1 MKPKWYVITGAASCG
16 KTTLIDSLARIGY
29 LTVPEAAR
37 VMIDEGIKSGKTTEE
52 IRKDEVEFQKK
63 VLEFKIKTENELPKD
78 KIVFFDRAIPDTI
91 AYLQVYGIS
100 VEDLVKICKEKKTY
114 RKIFM
119 LERLPF
125 EKDYARTED
134 NETLNR
140 IQVLLRRAYSDLG
153 YEIIDVPATSLKER
167 LELVL
172 SNIDSP

>member
-1 MKPKWYVITGAASCG
+1 
-16 KTTLIDSLARIGY
+16 
-29 LTVPEAAR
+29 
-37 VMIDEGIKSGKTTEE
+37 
-52 IRKDEVEFQKK
+52 
-63 VLEFKIKTENELPKD
+63 
-78 KIVFFDRAIPDTI
+78 
-91 AYLQVYGIS
+91 
-100 VEDLVKICKEKKTY
+100 
-114 RKIFM
+114 M

-172 SNIDSP
+172 SSIDSQ